1 MSALSLLSPRLR
13 HAVIDTLRWDGL
25 RPVQE
30 ASIPPVLAGENVVI
44 LAPTAGGKTEAAF
57 LPALDLMLREGQ
69 RGVGLLYVSP
79 LVALLNNQ
87 EARAETLARLVGM
100 QAMKWHGGVGQ
111 AARRRF
117 LDDPAEVLLT
127 TPESLEAM
135 LIGRNVPVSAL
146 FSQLRIIVIDEVHA
160 FAGSDRGAHL
170 NAVLERI
177 AAYSLHDV
185 QRIGLSATVLNPAD
199 IGRWMKG
206 RSTRRGRVVRPD
218 ILSRNRE
225 AQVLAFTDHEMTQ
238 GHPFD
243 LLLAQVSHGKS
254 LIFVDS
260 RVEAELI
267 ASRLHTSGSLE
278 FVGTYHSAISLE
290 ARTQAEDAMNGDD
303 YRHVCLACTSAME
316 LGIDIGDLDRVLQ
329 WGTPGTVSSLLQRWG
344 RTGRREGRPQQTT
357 VYARNSWDMLTALAE
372 LSLAEEGWSEPVH
385 PPRRAFHILF
395 QQILNHVLQSGGLA
409 TSVLWPRLQGVSAF
423 QGIDREEYDLLIRHM
438 ISTGLLSLVAGVLV
452 LGDRAEKQLGA
463 KRFQALITSF
473 DTPEVYTVR
482 DVANH
487 FEVGQLESWFV
498 DELRQAME
506 EQEQPVILLT
516 GRAWRVLRIHDGS
529 AALDVQVDTS
539 GQPPKWQTGLP
550 RLMDQ
555 RLAWRHREL
564 LTAQHQPPWLNEV
577 GQAQLDA
584 LRCEH
589 TFLQGRSLP
598 FRHTGQHVVLYTYAG
613 TRINKT
619 LELLLGTVLQR
630 VSSDNF
636 TVHGVLSPE
645 LDLERVFRLLLAAA
659 AGIPPAHRYE
669 LTRNLKPL
677 RLSKYQPYLP
687 PEFAHA
693 IVAEHLLDFE
703 GLEAFLARCQDE
715 LRQEV
720 G

>member
-1 MSALSLLSPRLR
+1 MSALTLLSPQLR

-30 ASIPPVLAGENVVI
+30 ASIPPVLEGENVVI

-57 LPALDLMLREGQ
+57 LPALDVMLREGQ

-111 AARRRF
+111 AARKRF

-135 LIGRNVPVSAL
+135 LIGRNVPVASL
-146 FSQLRIIVIDEVHA
+146 FAQLRFIVIDEVHA

-170 NAVLERI
+170 NAVVERV
-177 AAYSLHDV
+177 ASFSPHDV

-218 ILSRNRE
+218 ILGRQRE
-225 AQVLAFTDHEMTQ
+225 AHILAFTENELSQDL
-238 GHPFD
+238 PFSE
-243 LLLAQVSHGKS
+243 LQAQVSQGKS

-260 RVEAELI
+260 RVEAELL
-267 ASRLHTSGSLE
+267 ASTLHSSGSLE

-290 ARTQAEDAMNGDD
+290 ARTQAEEAMNGHDH
-303 YRHVCLACTSAME
+303 RHVCLACTSAME
-316 LGIDIGDLDRVLQ
+316 LGIDIGDLDRVVQ
-329 WGTPGTVSSLLQRWG
+329 WGAPGTVSSLLQRWG

-357 VYARNSWDMLTALAE
+357 VYTRDSWDMLTALAE
-372 LSLAEEGWSEPVH
+372 VSLAEEGWSEPVH

-395 QQILNHVLQSGGLA
+395 QQVLNLVLQSGGLA
-409 TSVLWPRLQGVSAF
+409 AGPLWSRLQGISAF
-423 QGIDREEYDLLIRHM
+423 QGIDREEYDLLICHLIM
-438 ISTGLLSLVAGVLV
+438 TGLLSLVSGVLV

-498 DELRQAME
+498 DELRLALEQ
-506 EQEQPVILLT
+506 QEQPVILLT
-516 GRAWRVLRIHDGS
+516 GRAWRVLCIHDGA

-564 LTAQHQPPWLNEV
+564 LTAVHRPPWLNAA

-584 LRCEH
+584 LRSEH
-589 TFLQGRSLP
+589 AFLKDRSLA
-598 FRHTGQHVVLYTYAG
+598 FRRTGRQVVLYTYAG

-619 LELLLGTVLQR
+619 LELLLGTALQR

-636 TVHGVLSPE
+636 TVHGE
-645 LDLERVFRLLLAAA
+645 LAPGFDLDQVFRLLLAAA
-659 AGIPPAHRYE
+659 AGLPLTQRYE

-703 GLEAFLARCQDE
+703 GLEAYLARCQDE
-715 LRQEV
+715 LQQEV